1 MWHQNTTKLLVL
13 LFIQCY
19 GEALAQPASSLGN
32 STSNTT
38 EAGGTQLYCE
48 KTTWYDVCW
57 FFFTN
62 YLLHALSVR
71 SLPGENAYSST
82 VFKLCCLLVPYTGV
96 RRGLSLISRASS
108 LIRDDLQAAARA
120 GALCMVVRKP
130 DWRPENGQVV
140 HGCGIRDAV
149 EEQTSERT
157 RTSIDEEKTCSC
169 QASDIEKFGSRA
181 CDCNKGRSNRNEV
194 ALHVTDPDE
203 APAPSRLLDK
213 LSRLLILTDRFNTD
227 MPSTSPVDHKSI
239 KIHGMCKLA
248 PGYGLSYL
256 SPNIKVYA
264 RHNTQVGEQVIKST
278 RLASTHDI
286 PRILFSLIQT
296 ISGGYSLYKA
306 RGSQIDRYGFAAFG
320 LTVIPYMIVS
330 IINFIGSLLGAEY
343 ETVYMVH
350 SKTMDEM
357 ISRGGLVDG
366 IVGSLQD
373 NPTIETAPP
382 GSSEGL
388 SENTTSILFE
398 GYTDQLHGYEAGIEK
413 EKERNFSILPYEPP
427 KPPKPPPTKR
437 WIVRFCQRYRKW
449 HGLVNMCAT
458 KQNLKPSGPAIV
470 VPSHFSIQRLP
481 PPYYQD
487 YLNVLAILM
496 LSLTLALPYIVIGFL
511 TGWRANQSTSVQR
524 NFALSWLIAGQ
535 AQGYVVAKVE
545 MITGRKS
552 SIRGLI
558 IIFIAYGSNC
568 LCGLTM
574 VAQEMIEFGTC
585 KAM

>member
-1 MWHQNTTKLLVL
+1 MWHHSATKLLFFFV
-13 LFIQCY
+13 IQCY
-19 GEALAQPASSLGN
+19 GEALAQPASSLSN
-32 STSNTT
+32 STSASNIT

-108 LIRDDLQAAARA
+108 LTRDDLQAAARA

-130 DWRPENGQVV
+130 DWRPENGQVI

-149 EEQTSERT
+149 EEQSSEGT
-157 RTSIDEEKTCSC
+157 RASVDEENSRSC
-169 QASDIEKFGSRA
+169 RVSDIEKLGSRTSN
-181 CDCNKGRSNRNEV
+181 CDSGRNNPNEV
-194 ALHVTDPDE
+194 ALHVTDPFNP
-203 APAPSRLLDK
+203 PASSSLLDK
-213 LSRLLILTDRFNTD
+213 LSRVLVLTDRFNTD
-227 MPSTSPVDHKSI
+227 MPSTSPVDHESI
-239 KIHGMCKLA
+239 KIHGLCNLA

-256 SPNIKVYA
+256 SPKVKVYA
-264 RHNTQVGEQVIKST
+264 RHNPQVGEQGIKST
-278 RLASTHDI
+278 KLASTHDI

-296 ISGGYSLYKA
+296 VSGGYSLYKA

-320 LTVIPYMIVS
+320 LTVLPYMIVS
-330 IINFIGSLLGAEY
+330 IINFIGSLLSAEY

-350 SKTMDEM
+350 SRTMDEM

-366 IVGSLQD
+366 VVGSLHD
-373 NPTIETAPP
+373 NPTIETASPH
-382 GSSEGL
+382 SSERLG
-388 SENTTSILFE
+388 ENTTSIHFE
-398 GYTDQLHGYEAGIEK
+398 GYANQLHGYEAGIEK
-413 EKERNFSILPYEPP
+413 EKERNFTILPYEPP
-427 KPPKPPPTKR
+427 KPPPSRR
-437 WIVRFCQRYRKW
+437 WIVRFCQRYRRW
-449 HGLVNMCAT
+449 HGLVTVYET
-458 KQNLKPSGPAIV
+458 KQNSKPSGPAID
-470 VPSHFSIQRLP
+470 VPSHFSIRHLP
-481 PPYYQD
+481 PPSYQA

-496 LSLTLALPYIVIGFL
+496 LFLTLALPYIVIGLL
-511 TGWRANQSTSVQR
+511 TGWKANQSTSTQR
-524 NFALSWLIAGQ
+524 NFALTWLVAGQ
-535 AQGYVVAKVE
+535 AQGYAVAKVE
-545 MITGRKS
+545 MLTGRKS

-558 IIFIAYGSNC
+558 VIFIAYGSNC